1 MAPGRSNISES
12 TSSPGLDTL
21 GELFSSRIRASVL
34 TYLVAREDAR
44 FSLTELSR
52 ALDISVSSVQ
62 HECYK
67 LERLGVLKGR
77 REGASR
83 RYWLDRDLPFVP
95 ALMWLVIAVAGQGQ
109 VLGYALQ
116 DIEGLEGAILSDGP
130 TLTLIGNLGLEQLGT
145 AQERAAKLLD
155 VPQHAL
161 NVAFYD
167 PETWSSYV
175 QSNNHTVQGIRD
187 ASPEILVGHTDLI
200 KDVMQHGEPG

>member
-1 MAPGRSNISES
+1 MSPGRRS
-12 TSSPGLDTL
+12 TSETTTSPGMDTL

-34 TYLVAREDAR
+34 AYLVAREEAR

-52 ALDISVSSVQ
+52 ALDLSVSSIQ

-83 RYWLDRDLPFVP
+83 RYWLDRDQPYVP
-95 ALMWLVIAVAGQGQ
+95 VLMWLVITVIGQPT

-116 DIEGLEGAILSDGP
+116 GIDGLEGALLTTSGDTP
-130 TLTLIGNLGLEQLGT
+130 TLTLIGNLGLDELAT
-145 AQERAAKLLD
+145 VQERASKILE
-155 VPQHAL
+155 VPESSL

-167 PETWSSYV
+167 PATWADYID
-175 QSNNHTVQGIRD
+175 QQHPTVVALRAAQ
-187 ASPEILVGHTDLI
+187 PEILAGTDALL
-200 KDVMQHGEPG
+200 KDR

>member
-1 MAPGRSNISES
+1 MSPGRRS
-12 TSSPGLDTL
+12 TSETTTSPGMDTL

-34 TYLVAREDAR
+34 AYLVAREESR

-52 ALDISVSSVQ
+52 ALDLSVSSIQ

-83 RYWLDRDLPFVP
+83 RYWLDRDQAFVP
-95 ALMWLVIAVAGQGQ
+95 VLMWLVITVVGQPA

-116 DIEGLEGAILSDGP
+116 GIDGLEGALFTSINESA
-130 TLTLIGNLGLEQLGT
+130 TLTLIGNLGLDEL
-145 AQERAAKLLD
+145 AIVQERATKILD
-155 VPQHAL
+155 LPETAL

-167 PETWSSYV
+167 PATWESYV
-175 QSNNHTVQGIRD
+175 QQQHPTVVALR
-187 ASPEILVGHTDLI
+187 ASQPEILAGTEALLKEH
-200 KDVMQHGEPG
+200 

>member
-1 MAPGRSNISES
+1 M
-12 TSSPGLDTL
+12 DTL

-34 TYLVAREDAR
+34 AYLVAREEAR

-52 ALDISVSSVQ
+52 ALDLSVSSVQ

-83 RYWLDRDLPFVP
+83 RYWLDREQPFVP
-95 ALMWLVIAVAGQGQ
+95 VLMWLVITVVGQNQ

-116 DIEGLEGAILSDGP
+116 DIEGLTGAVLSTGG
-130 TLTLIGNLGLEQLGT
+130 LTLVGDLGLDQL
-145 AQERAAKLLD
+145 AIVQERAEKILD
-155 VPQHAL
+155 TANL

-167 PETWSSYV
+167 PATWQTYAAEHH
-175 QSNNHTVQGIRD
+175 HTIRD
-187 ASPEILVGHTDLI
+187 LQSASPEVLLETGSVFKDLF
-200 KDVMQHGEPG
+200 

>member
-1 MAPGRSNISES
+1 MSPGRRS
-12 TSSPGLDTL
+12 TSETTTSPGMDTL

-34 TYLVAREDAR
+34 AYLVAREESR

-52 ALDISVSSVQ
+52 ALDLSVSSIQ

-83 RYWLDRDLPFVP
+83 RYWLDRDQAFVP
-95 ALMWLVIAVAGQGQ
+95 VLMWLVITVVGQPA

-116 DIEGLEGAILSDGP
+116 GIDGLEGALLTSINESA
-130 TLTLIGNLGLEQLGT
+130 TLTLIGNLGLDEL
-145 AQERAAKLLD
+145 AIVQERATKILD
-155 VPQHAL
+155 LPETAL

-167 PETWSSYV
+167 PATWASYV
-175 QSNNHTVQGIRD
+175 QQQHPTVVALR
-187 ASPEILVGHTDLI
+187 ASQPEILAGTEALLKEH
-200 KDVMQHGEPG
+200 

>member
-1 MAPGRSNISES
+1 MSPGRRS
-12 TSSPGLDTL
+12 TSETTTSPGMDTL

-34 TYLVAREDAR
+34 AYLVAREEGR

-52 ALDISVSSVQ
+52 ALDLSVSSIQ

-83 RYWLDRDLPFVP
+83 RYWLDRDVPFVP
-95 ALMWLVIAVAGQGQ
+95 VLMWLVITVVGQPQ

-116 DIEGLEGAILSDGP
+116 GIDGLEGALLTSDDGSP
-130 TLTLIGNLGLEQLGT
+130 SLTLIGNLGLDELAT
-145 AQERAAKLLD
+145 VQERASKILD
-155 VPQHAL
+155 VPDSAL

-167 PETWSSYV
+167 PTTWAAYV
-175 QSNNHTVQGIRD
+175 AQQHPTVAALRS
-187 ASPEILVGHTDLI
+187 ANPEILAGTDALL
-200 KDVMQHGEPG
+200 KE

>member
-1 MAPGRSNISES
+1 MPSGRAKSAS
-12 TSSPGLDTL
+12 TAQFPGLDTL

-34 TYLVAREDAR
+34 AYLVAREEAR

-52 ALDISVSSVQ
+52 ALDLSVSSVQ

-83 RYWLDRDLPFVP
+83 RYWLDREQPFVP
-95 ALMWLVIAVAGQGQ
+95 VLMWLVITVVGQNQ

-116 DIEGLEGAILSDGP
+116 DIDGLHGAAISYRDEAP
-130 TLTLIGNLGLEQLGT
+130 TLILVGTIGLDQLAI
-145 AQERAAKLLD
+145 AQQRSEKILD
-155 VPQHAL
+155 LPTSSL

-167 PETWSSYV
+167 PATWSADR
-175 QSNNHTVQGIRD
+175 HATIRGLD
-187 ASPEILVGHTDLI
+187 APQVLVDHERVFKDLF
-200 KDVMQHGEPG
+200 

>member
-1 MAPGRSNISES
+1 MPSGRAN
-12 TSSPGLDTL
+12 TVVHPAGLETL

-34 TYLVAREDAR
+34 AYLVAREEAR

-52 ALDISVSSVQ
+52 ALDLSVSSVQ

-83 RYWLDRDLPFVP
+83 RYWLDRDRPFVP
-95 ALMWLVIAVAGQGQ
+95 VLMWLVITVVGQNQ

-116 DIEGLEGAILSDGP
+116 DVEGLHGAAISYDGSTP
-130 TLTLIGNLGLEQLGT
+130 TLTLVGTLSLDQLAI
-145 AQERAAKLLD
+145 AQQRSEKILD
-155 VPQHAL
+155 LPTSSL

-167 PETWSSYV
+167 PATW
-175 QSNNHTVQGIRD
+175 IADRD
-187 ASPEILVGHTDLI
+187 ATVRTMDSPQVLVDHDRVFKELF
-200 KDVMQHGEPG
+200 